1 MTQPSAPSP
10 AALQAARTYERFMVP
25 AMFAPWAAAL
35 LDHAGVQPGDR
46 LLDVACGTGTVARQA
61 AVRVGSGGAV
71 SALDLNPAMLAV
83 ARESAAPEAPQI
95 DWRQGSAQALPFADA
110 AFSAVLCQQGLQ
122 FFPDGVAALREMRRV
137 LEPGGRA
144 ALLVSQAIESNPLY
158 GQLNEVGRRLI
169 GVPIY
174 AAPFSLGDPVRLE
187 AMLTE
192 AGFSEVSVTPQA
204 RTVRFPSAAQFI
216 GGIVQG
222 AAAAL
227 PALAAMNEEQRQHL
241 SEQLQ
246 TDLADWITAHTV
258 EGELVDEMAVYIALG
273 RG

>member
-1 MTQPSAPSP
+1 M
-10 AALQAARTYERFMVP
+10 YERFMVP
-25 AMFAPWAAAL
+25 VMFAPWAAAL
-35 LDHAGVQPGDR
+35 LDHAGVQPADR
-46 LLDVACGTGTVARQA
+46 VLDVACGTGTVARQA
-61 AVRVGSGGAV
+61 AVRVGPGGAV

-83 ARESAAPEAPQI
+83 AVGSAAPERPQI
-95 DWRQGSAQALPFADA
+95 DWHHGSAQNLPFADA

-122 FFPDGVAALREMRRV
+122 FFPDPVAALREMRRV
-137 LEPGGRA
+137 LEPGGRV
-144 ALLVSQAIESNPLY
+144 ALLVSQGIESNPLY

-174 AAPFSLGDPVRLE
+174 AAPFSLGDPQRLE

-192 AGFSEVSVTPQA
+192 AGFSEISVTPQA

-216 GGIVQG
+216 EGIVQG

-227 PALAAMNEEQRQHL
+227 PALAAMNEGERREL
-241 SEQLQ
+241 AGQLG

-258 EGELVDEMAVYIALG
+258 EGELVDEMAVYIVLG